1 MSNFDALKKVADKL
15 QAIQDR
21 VIEEGKMEDK
31 LYKENSCW
39 CNNNNQEK
47 TTAIDTAQNE
57 IAAKTAL
64 IEQADGIIAEK
75 TALIADN
82 KASLQIEKDNLEDAR
97 AQRSKENQ
105 EFEADKLESISNTDA
120 LERAIKIL
128 QGFFDDDA
136 ADAKNDI
143 HKQRAEFPTS
153 LLSSATKNRIVTLSR
168 AHFDSVQS
176 DQISAFVQGITG
188 GRVDPQSGL
197 VLGMIKQLH
206 EKMTADMAEAKKD
219 ENAAV
224 LNFREL
230 AGTKEDTIGEL
241 DEAIQQ
247 DKTALADARDA
258 KTNGAEDVSAT
269 QDQLEKDQAFLAT
282 LEETC
287 GNLDDNYAANQKER
301 DHELEA
307 LGEVLAALT
316 SDETRGLFAR
326 NTETNSFLQVV
337 SKSQDKQARAEAIKV
352 LNTAFRKSGDVA
364 LLSLASTVGLDAF
377 QKVKQAIAQLG
388 EAIEQQINDEV
399 IARDTCIATFHDL
412 EIAETEGNGEIKR
425 LNALVESKTAVHTG
439 LVADIAAA
447 EQELGETKQSLQ
459 NRGQHYIQGSKE
471 HQKNFEESK
480 AMIGV
485 LEMAKSRL
493 GKFYSPK
500 HPESLTQVSEAPA
513 QTPEKLQKIAG
524 YKKNSASSGVV
535 IYIQQLVDDFKRDIV
550 QREKGAQSDVD
561 QYAKELAELQ
571 GSIKALNTK
580 INKKHEEKATVD
592 GEIRDGRKL
601 RTAELDKL
609 QENGQ
614 AKAQQRLTCDFL
626 LKYFNER
633 QESMRTEV
641 SAMKEVIAI
650 LSGAQ

>member
-1 MSNFDALKKVADKL
+1 
-15 QAIQDR
+15 
-21 VIEEGKMEDK
+21 
-31 LYKENSCW
+31 
-39 CNNNNQEK
+39 
-47 TTAIDTAQNE
+47 
-57 IAAKTAL
+57 
-64 IEQADGIIAEK
+64 
-75 TALIADN
+75 
-82 KASLQIEKDNLEDAR
+82 
-97 AQRSKENQ
+97 
-105 EFEADKLESISNTDA
+105 
-120 LERAIKIL
+120 
-128 QGFFDDDA
+128 
-136 ADAKNDI
+136 
-143 HKQRAEFPTS
+143 
-153 LLSSATKNRIVTLSR
+153 
-168 AHFDSVQS
+168 
-176 DQISAFVQGITG
+176 
-188 GRVDPQSGL
+188 
-197 VLGMIKQLH
+197 
-206 EKMTADMAEAKKD
+206 MTADMAEAKKD
-219 ENAAV
+219 EDAAV
-224 LNFREL
+224 LNFHEL

-513 QTPEKLQKIAG
+513 QTPEKLQKIAE
-524 YKKNSASSGVV
+524 YKKSSASSGVV

-601 RTAELDKL
+601 RTAELDKVRFDWFFFAL
-609 QENGQ
+609 YGIIYSAFVFQWGTFQLFDASAEPIACGFGFGCRISKPNAAAVPTRRPALRFFGY
-614 AKAQQRLTCDFL
+614 AIDYSRFSKCRIPPSRKLAFHGPGAVLWLAGPLSPGNC
-626 LKYFNER
+626 
-633 QESMRTEV
+633 V
-641 SAMKEVIAI
+641 SPQTQHEAPNPARIPNPAASVVFAAMLFVQKW
-650 LSGAQ
+650 